1 MLNSTPE
8 QFAATRVWMGTNEKH
23 DQWHSVTQHR
33 GLMFPSLVTLRL
45 LSVGRMVFIET
56 RGVCD
61 ECGKHLVG
69 CPCRVQRAI
78 LSDCRS
84 VSVLLR

>member
-8 QFAATRVWMGTNEKH
+8 QFAATRVWMGTNGKH
-23 DQWHSVTQHR
+23 DQWHGVTAPWPN
-33 GLMFPSLVTLRL
+33 LPSLVTLRL